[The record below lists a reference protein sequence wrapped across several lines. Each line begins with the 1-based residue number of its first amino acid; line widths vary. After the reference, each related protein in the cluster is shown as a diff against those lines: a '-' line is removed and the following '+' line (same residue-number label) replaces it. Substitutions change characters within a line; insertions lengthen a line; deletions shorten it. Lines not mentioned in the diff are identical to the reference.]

1 MGNYIKK
8 KDNRGVSL
16 VELIIVL
23 AIMGVVIGV
32 MGYGLGMVSRKP
44 VDECAKKIE
53 MILNQ
58 NRTGAMGST
67 EAWVE
72 LYLNNATDKR
82 ITVKTHLLNNT
93 REGTADPKETEA
105 VIGADGVGV
114 RLFYNTGSGESGID
128 LGTEHQKIGFKRDS
142 GSLTSG
148 TDKDGNNGNTGGRV
162 YTKIEIYKGTYI
174 RTIELDKL
182 TGKVKLN

>member
-1 MGNYIKK
+1 MKK
-8 KDNRGVSL
+8 MDDRGVSL
-16 VELIIVL
+16 VELIVVI
-23 AIMGVVIGV
+23 AIMGIIIGIT
-32 MGYGLGMVSRKP
+32 GYGLGMVSRKP

-58 NRTGAMGST
+58 NRTSAMGST

-82 ITVKTHLLNNT
+82 VTVKTHLLNNT
-93 REGTADPKETEA
+93 RGGTPEPKEAET
-105 VIGADGVGV
+105 VIGADGVAV
-114 RLFYNTGSGESGID
+114 RRFYKTGSGESGID
-128 LGTEHQKIGFKRDS
+128 LGVAPQKIGFKRDS

-148 TDKDGNNGNTGGRV
+148 ADKDGNNGNVDGRV
-162 YTKIEIYKGTYI
+162 YIRIEIYRGTYV

>member
-1 MGNYIKK
+1 MGNDMRKM
-8 KDNRGVSL
+8 DDRGVSL
-16 VELIIVL
+16 VELIIVM
-23 AIMGVVIGV
+23 AIMGIIIGIT
-32 MGYGLGMVSRKP
+32 GYGLGMVSRKP

-58 NRTGAMGST
+58 NRTNAMGST

-72 LYLNNATDKR
+72 LYLNNAADKR
-82 ITVKTHLLNNT
+82 VTVRTHVLNNT
-93 REGTADPKETEA
+93 RGGIPDPKETEA
-105 VIGADGVGV
+105 IIGADGVGV
-114 RLFYNTGSGESGID
+114 RLFYKTGSGESGID
-128 LGTEHQKIGFKRDS
+128 LGVEPQKIGFKRDS

-148 TDKDGNNGNTGGRV
+148 SDRDGNNGNADGRI
-162 YTKIEIYKGTYI
+162 YTRIEIYKGTYV

>member
-1 MGNYIKK
+1 MGKGIKK
-8 KDNRGVSL
+8 RDDRGVSL
-16 VELIIVL
+16 VELIIVI
-23 AIMGVVIGV
+23 AIIGVIIGV
-32 MGYGLGMVSRKP
+32 MGYGLGMVSKKP
-44 VDECAKKIE
+44 VDECAKKLE

-72 LYLNNATDKR
+72 LYLNNASEKR
-82 ITVKTHLLNNT
+82 VTVKTHLLNST
-93 REGTADPKETEA
+93 RGGILEPREA
-105 VIGADGVGV
+105 ESVIGAAGVEV
-114 RLFYNTGSGESGID
+114 RLYYNAGGAESGMD

-148 TDKDGNNGNTGGRV
+148 VDQDGNHGNAGGRV
-162 YTKIEIYKGTYI
+162 YTRIEIYKGAYV

-182 TGKVKLN
+182 TGKVRLY

>member
-1 MGNYIKK
+1 MGKGLRR

-16 VELIIVL
+16 VELIIVI
-23 AIMGVVIGV
+23 AILGVIIGV
-32 MGYGLGMVSRKP
+32 MGYGMGMVSKKP

-58 NRTGAMGST
+58 SRTGAMGST

-72 LYLNNATDKR
+72 LYLNNAADR
-82 ITVKTHLLNNT
+82 RVTVKTHLLNNT
-93 REGTADPKETEA
+93 RGGIPDPKETES
-105 VIGADGVGV
+105 VIGGAGVGV
-114 RLFYNTGSGESGID
+114 RLYYNTGGGESGMD

-148 TDKDGNNGNTGGRV
+148 VDRVGNHGNAGGRV
-162 YTKIEIYKGTYI
+162 YTRIQIYKGTYV

-182 TGKVKLN
+182 TGGGWWT